1 MEYTYDNTED
11 AFLIF
16 AFVVII
22 GFFIVLA
29 FYFNVIAPFMK
40 ARDYIKMEMQ
50 RSDSNEY
57 YYWKSELIGAKMA
70 VAFTKKSSAP
80 AEHLFTTT
88 AIRHLWR

>member
-1 MEYTYDNTED
+1 MAYTYDNTED
-11 AFLIF
+11 TFLIF

-50 RSDSNEY
+50 RNDGDEY
-57 YYWKSELIGAKMA
+57 CYWKSELKRLYISHIPIIGR
-70 VAFTKKSSAP
+70 F
-80 AEHLFTTT
+80 F
-88 AIRHLWR
+88 R

>member
-1 MEYTYDNTED
+1 MAYTYDNTED
-11 AFLIF
+11 TFLIF

-50 RSDSNEY
+50 RSDGEEY
-57 YYWKSELIGAKMA
+57 YYWKSELKRLYMAHIPIIGR
-70 VAFTKKSSAP
+70 F
-80 AEHLFTTT
+80 F
-88 AIRHLWR
+88 R

>member
-1 MEYTYDNTED
+1 MAHTYDNTED
-11 AFLIF
+11 TFLIF

-50 RSDSNEY
+50 RSDVDEY
-57 YYWKSELIGAKMA
+57 YYWKRELKRLYISHIPIIGR
-70 VAFTKKSSAP
+70 F
-80 AEHLFTTT
+80 F
-88 AIRHLWR
+88 R

>member
-1 MEYTYDNTED
+1 MAYTYDNTED
-11 AFLIF
+11 TFLIF

-50 RSDSNEY
+50 RSDGERY
-57 YYWKSELIGAKMA
+57 KYWKSELKR
-70 VAFTKKSSAP
+70 
-80 AEHLFTTT
+80 LY
-88 AIRHLWR
+88 IRHIPFIGRFFR